1 MINKADLPGDLD
13 TLWARVKAD
22 EQLSES
28 EVRLVLSLAQR
39 PGLLLLKLAPD
50 DPRRLPGCWLGG
62 EPTLPD
68 SIEWPWSIL
77 DGRRTSPMHFM
88 GQIDLRYLPLLP
100 NFSELPTFGTLFF
113 FCDNIHGELYYYEGA
128 SKVIY
133 VPDDVSRYSKRQ
145 TPDMPQPDENYD
157 CCRWYK
163 ERPTASYTEWFIRAA
178 AFTSY
183 DKDIALS
190 QQLGVLADEELDRQV
205 LALHE
210 QISGG
215 GELLTSVNSPDNFA
229 MHNMFCGAYGSD
241 WPEGKL
247 PLLTIFRDDDL
258 DYRKDTYDGI
268 AFWISKND
276 LMERNFSNA
285 YVSDWV
291 A

>member
-1 MINKADLPGDLD
+1 MINRADLQGDLD

-22 EQLSES
+22 EQLSEN
-28 EVRLVLSLAQR
+28 EVRLMLFLAQR

-68 SIEWPWSIL
+68 SFEWPWSIL

-100 NFSELPTFGTLFF
+100 DFSELPTFGTLFF
-113 FCDNIHGELYYYEGA
+113 FCDTIHGELYDYEGA

-133 VPDDVSRYSKRQ
+133 VPDDVSRCSKRQ
-145 TPDMPQPDENYD
+145 TPAMPQPNENYD

-163 ERPTASYTEWFIRAA
+163 EKPSSSYTQWCIRTATFA
-178 AFTSY
+178 THN
-183 DKDIALS
+183 KDIALNR
-190 QQLGVLADEELDRQV
+190 QLGKIADTEIDRHVLAID
-205 LALHE
+205 A
-210 QISGG
+210 QINKDL
-215 GELLTSVNSPDNFA
+215 EYLTSMDSPDNFS
-229 MHNMFCGAYGSD
+229 MHNLFCGAYGSD
-241 WPEGKL
+241 WPENKI
-247 PLLTIFRDDDL
+247 PLLTIFKDNDL

-268 AFWISKND
+268 AFWISRDD
-276 LMERNFSNA
+276 LKSRNFSA
-285 YVSDWV
+285 AHVSDWV